1 MKLSVQEMTKEFAEE
16 SLQWT
21 YKPPY
26 DFYNVELSE
35 ETLAERLDGSYRSVL
50 NESGALIGFFCT
62 GESAKVPAGEKDG
75 VYDEAAVDMG
85 LGMHPSL
92 TGQGNGNLFGKTVL
106 AQIEAEHEGKPVRLS
121 VATFNK
127 RAIRLYENM
136 GFVKRASFQT
146 DVCPFITMIKE

>member
-1 MKLSVQEMTKEFAEE
+1 MNLFIKEMTKEYAAE
-16 SLQWT
+16 SLRWM
-21 YKPPY
+21 YEPPY

-35 ETLAERLDGSYRSVL
+35 ETLAERLDGSYHSVL
-50 NESGALIGFFCT
+50 DEKGALIGFFCT

-75 VYDEAAVDMG
+75 VYDEAAIDMG

-106 AQIEAEHEGKPVRLS
+106 AEIEKEHEGMPVRLS

-136 GFVKRASFQT
+136 GFDKRASFQT
-146 DVCPFITMIKE
+146 DVCPFITMMKE

>member
-1 MKLSVQEMTKEFAEE
+1 MTKEYAEE

-21 YKPPY
+21 YEPPY

-35 ETLAERLDGSYRSVL
+35 EALAERLDGTYRSVL
-50 NESGALIGFFCT
+50 DDKGTLIGFFCT

-75 VYDEAAVDMG
+75 VYEETAVDMG
-85 LGMHPSL
+85 LGLHPSL
-92 TGQGNGNLFGKTVL
+92 TGQGNGHLFGKKVL
-106 AQIEAEHEGKPVRLS
+106 AQIQQENEGVPIRLS

-136 GFVKRASFQT
+136 GFVKQASFQT
-146 DVCPFITMIKE
+146 EACPFITMIKK

>member
-1 MKLSVQEMTKEFAEE
+1 MNLSVQAMTKEYAEE
-16 SLQWT
+16 SLRWT
-21 YKPPY
+21 YEPPY

-35 ETLAERLDGSYRSVL
+35 EALAERLDGSYRSVL
-50 NESGALIGFFCT
+50 DEEGALIGFFCT

-75 VYDEAAVDMG
+75 VYAEVAVDMG

-92 TGQGNGNLFGKTVL
+92 TGQGHGHLFGKTVL
-106 AQIEAEHEGKPVRLS
+106 AEILKENEGMPVRLS

-136 GFVKRASFQT
+136 GFVEQASFQT
-146 DVCPFITMIKE
+146 EACPFITMIKE

>member
-1 MKLSVQEMTKEFAEE
+1 MTKEYAEE
-16 SLQWT
+16 SLRWT
-21 YKPPY
+21 YEPPY

-35 ETLAERLDGSYRSVL
+35 ETLVERLDGSYRSVL
-50 NESGALIGFFCT
+50 DETGALIGFFCT

-85 LGMHPSL
+85 LGMHPLL

-106 AQIEAEHEGKPVRLS
+106 DVIEQEHEGKPVRLS

-136 GFVKRASFQT
+136 GFIKRDSFQT